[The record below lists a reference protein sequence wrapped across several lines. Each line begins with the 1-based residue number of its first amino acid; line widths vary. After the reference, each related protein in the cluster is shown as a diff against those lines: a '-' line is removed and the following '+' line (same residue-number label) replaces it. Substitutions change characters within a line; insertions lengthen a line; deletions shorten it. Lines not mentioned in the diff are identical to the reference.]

1 MEKINI
7 IILSITC
14 FFFSLLVISA
24 LIIGRAVKNKC
35 HEAIKLNSGDCVSAL
50 IKVLNDDSNSFRER
64 NSAVWAMGQLGDR
77 KALSYLRQYYSGNI
91 PKRES
96 LDKGLSQY
104 ELKKAINLA
113 SGGINITSI
122 FWRNSFFLKTT
133 ER

>member
-1 MEKINI
+1 MEKVNI

-14 FFFSLLVISA
+14 FFFSMLVISA
-24 LIIGRAVKNKC
+24 LIM
-35 HEAIKLNSGDCVSAL
+35 
-50 IKVLNDDSNSFRER
+50 VLNDDSNSFRER